1 MSAGMMSGVRNPI
14 AHEEI
19 SELRDSRLFTEN
31 DCLDM
36 LSLLSHLFRR
46 LDDAEKQE

>member
-1 MSAGMMSGVRNPI
+1 MAEVRNPL

-19 SELRDSRLFTEN
+19 KELRDSGLFTEN

-46 LDDAEKQE
+46 LDDAIKK